1 MKAIRVVDHLP
12 RPIDTLRPGWFL
24 WDVTVQ
30 THDGKYKD
38 GTMQGDSHGLWAL
51 DTFEEEQ

>member
-1 MKAIRVVDHLP
+1 MKVIRVIEHIP

-30 THDGKYKD
+30 MVNGDFKE
-38 GTMQGDSHGLWAL
+38 GTMEGDARGLWAL
-51 DTFEEEQ
+51 ETFEEEE

>member
-1 MKAIRVVDHLP
+1 MKVIRVMDHMP

-30 THDGKYKD
+30 TQDGEYRVV
-38 GTMQGDSHGLWAL
+38 TVQGDDHGLWAL
-51 DTFEEEQ
+51 ETFEEEE